1 MNEPLNRPAPETP
14 EYWALLQPDAAAV
27 LESDRQLSY
36 AQLNL
41 LANRLASALR
51 SDGVQPGDIVAV
63 RSHIRLEWA
72 VVCLALGKLECQLL
86 ALNWRL
92 TANEVGRIMGESQAV
107 GLICDDPELTQLA
120 AQIEPGKLKCAIS
133 IDCTAAGFASYANI
147 VSDSQPASD
156 FFSRKPPSLILFTS
170 GTTGEPKGIALR
182 PDDSEVTREYLADVR
197 STRSL
202 APGDVCLVTVPL
214 HHAAGATQVSDAL
227 KSGAKLILLRRFEPQ
242 EVLRLI
248 QDQRVTQWFGV
259 PTMYRRVAALGVE
272 VKQYDL
278 SSLKQLGVG
287 AAPVDG
293 ALKQWIMDNLGVCL
307 REGYG
312 SSEVGLA
319 TSLPPEFQHEKMNS
333 CGRAFRHVSI
343 SIRDGGGQVLP
354 AGEHGEIW
362 IKTPVGITSYL
373 HGPTLGPD
381 QLDSYGYFFTGDI
394 GYLDDDGFLY
404 ICDRARDLIISGGVN
419 IYPAEI
425 EAVLKTHSAI
435 ADCAVIGVPDEEFG
449 ESVAAFCELRPGV
462 SFTPAVLLEWC
473 SGRLASYKRPKH
485 IFVVEELPRNAVG
498 KVLKR
503 ELRANHWRDR
513 ERAI

>member
-1 MNEPLNRPAPETP
+1 
-14 EYWALLQPDAAAV
+14 
-27 LESDRQLSY
+27 
-36 AQLNL
+36 
-41 LANRLASALR
+41 
-51 SDGVQPGDIVAV
+51 
-63 RSHIRLEWA
+63 
-72 VVCLALGKLECQLL
+72 
-86 ALNWRL
+86 
-92 TANEVGRIMGESQAV
+92 
-107 GLICDDPELTQLA
+107 
-120 AQIEPGKLKCAIS
+120 
-133 IDCTAAGFASYANI
+133 
-147 VSDSQPASD
+147 
-156 FFSRKPPSLILFTS
+156 
-170 GTTGEPKGIALR
+170 
-182 PDDSEVTREYLADVR
+182 
-197 STRSL
+197 
-202 APGDVCLVTVPL
+202 
-214 HHAAGATQVSDAL
+214 
-227 KSGAKLILLRRFEPQ
+227 
-242 EVLRLI
+242 
-248 QDQRVTQWFGV
+248 
-259 PTMYRRVAALGVE
+259 
-272 VKQYDL
+272 
-278 SSLKQLGVG
+278 
-287 AAPVDG
+287 
-293 ALKQWIMDNLGVCL
+293 
-307 REGYG
+307 
-312 SSEVGLA
+312 
-319 TSLPPEFQHEKMNS
+319 
-333 CGRAFRHVSI
+333 
-343 SIRDGGGQVLP
+343 VLP

-404 ICDRARDLIISGGVN
+404 ICDRAKDLIISGGVN